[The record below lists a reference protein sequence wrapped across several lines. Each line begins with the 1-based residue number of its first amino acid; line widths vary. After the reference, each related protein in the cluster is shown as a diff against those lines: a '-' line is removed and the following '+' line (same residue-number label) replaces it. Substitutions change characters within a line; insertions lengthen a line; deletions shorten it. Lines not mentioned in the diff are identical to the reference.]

1 MKSWKTVS
9 FLPMSGYAGGGLRPM
24 KMSRSSFLSFLA
36 MLGTMLMI
44 TGTSLA
50 GDWIHTGSG
59 TRVKTILF
67 VDVNVYSISHSMM
80 ERPAEKSKSAVI
92 NADVNKKFD
101 CKMLRD
107 LEGEK
112 LKSAL
117 KEAYAKN
124 NYTDQ
129 AKIGKVLGAFTGDL
143 KEGQKFSINY
153 NAEKKTTTFTV
164 DGQGA
169 VTVDGVDFMKGTWS
183 IWFGNID
190 QKKLGDQLISKL

>member
-1 MKSWKTVS
+1 MKFTRAK
-9 FLPMSGYAGGGLRPM
+9 F
-24 KMSRSSFLSFLA
+24 FSFLA
-36 MLGTMLMI
+36 AIAAMVVL
-44 TGTSLA
+44 TGTALA

-59 TRVKTILF
+59 IRVKTIVI
-67 VDVNVYSISHSMM
+67 VDVNVYSISHFMQEKPS
-80 ERPAEKSKSAVI
+80 EKSKSAVI
-92 NADVNKKFD
+92 NADVNKKFE

-112 LKSAL
+112 LKNAL

-143 KEGQKFSINY
+143 KEGQKFSIKY
-153 NAEKKTTTFTV
+153 DSAAKTTTFSV
-164 DGQGA
+164 DGQGS

-190 QKKLGDQLISKL
+190 QKNLGNQLIAKL